1 HVAPCAARLLCAPHR
16 HGHTTLVRLRRMVLS
31 GFVAVVGTDG
41 SPVPQELIER
51 LTAALAFRGPD
62 GRATRC
68 VGQAALGHTAL
79 SMGARSAHDC
89 HRLSVDG
96 TSWIVADARI
106 DDRATLLGALP
117 AITSPTA
124 GTDAALGLRAFMTW
138 DVACVDHLLGDFA
151 FAIWDARS
159 RRL

>member
-1 HVAPCAARLLCAPHR
+1 
-16 HGHTTLVRLRRMVLS
+16 MVLS

-41 SPVPQELIER
+41 SPVPSELIER

-89 HRLSVDG
+89 QPLSVDG

-106 DDRATLLGALP
+106 DDRAALHL
-117 AITSPTA
+117 IDLRLDSPLHGKT
-124 GTDAALGLRAFMTW
+124 
-138 DVACVDHLLGDFA
+138 
-151 FAIWDARS
+151 
-159 RRL
+159 